1 MASDQITYERRHEM
15 STAAN
20 HRKRSHRSQ
29 RAHYRERETQIM
41 SAAKYMGMRK
51 NSLFGFMNPIRK
63 IISRPPEKDAVQK
76 GGDEE

>member
-1 MASDQITYERRHEM
+1 M

-51 NSLFGFMNPIRK
+51 NGLFGFMNPIRK
-63 IISRPPEKDAVQK
+63 IISRPPEKATAQM

>member
-1 MASDQITYERRHEM
+1 M

-29 RAHYRERETQIM
+29 RAHYRERERQIM

-51 NSLFGFMNPIRK
+51 NGLFGFMNPIRK
-63 IISRPPEKDAVQK
+63 IISRPPEKAAAQM